1 MGRHHPGLALEPI
14 ELQPLRKPEPGIRKA
29 QKEHILRGGVGHLHQ
44 CSQAFHETQELKS
57 SNLVLLDLAIRRS
70 RGTLE
75 FTYMWWKKIQAV
87 FCYEMSGRWGRGGS
101 QVYKT
106 HPRIWPG
113 NGATERVSL
122 QPDLWKVK
130 PPIKV
135 LVKSLSPPSFS
146 LQSPWLH
153 LPLLNSSRALSYTL
167 LIMIQ
172 FAVLSASYV
181 PSSIKLLN
189 GGDSAFLALFWTLH
203 SALFTVGIAVVTE
216 GSDLRGERCGPARAA
231 G

>member
-1 MGRHHPGLALEPI
+1 MLGYNNICVLVCKDSVETECPELLSNVQRSSWTHNRWRSTNYEMGRHHPGLALEPI
-14 ELQPLRKPEPGIRKA
+14 ELQELRTPEPGIRKA

-57 SNLVLLDLAIRRS
+57 SNLVLLDLAIKRS

-87 FCYEMSGRWGRGGS
+87 FCYEMSGRWGRGDS

-106 HPRIWPG
+106 HSRIWLG

-167 LIMIQ
+167 L
-172 FAVLSASYV
+172 
-181 PSSIKLLN
+181 
-189 GGDSAFLALFWTLH
+189 
-203 SALFTVGIAVVTE
+203 TE
-216 GSDLRGERCGPARAA
+216 CILCS
-231 G
+231 